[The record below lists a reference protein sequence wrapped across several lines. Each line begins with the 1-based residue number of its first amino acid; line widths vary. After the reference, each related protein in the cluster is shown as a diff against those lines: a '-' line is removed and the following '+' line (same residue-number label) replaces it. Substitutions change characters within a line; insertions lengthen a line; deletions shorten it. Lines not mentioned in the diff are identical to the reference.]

1 MYSNVDS
8 AKQNLASTF
17 VNAFVNAGFRRDK
30 LITDEGSKWI
40 YKNRDLGMMS
50 ATASLGMVLLWDV
63 EGGLGELDKYMY
75 MSDDNI
81 RAGALLGMGMSVHYH
96 TIRSVALMDV

>member
-1 MYSNVDS
+1 
-8 AKQNLASTF
+8 
-17 VNAFVNAGFRRDK
+17 
-30 LITDEGSKWI
+30 
-40 YKNRDLGMMS
+40 
-50 ATASLGMVLLWDV
+50 LWDV

-96 TIRSVALMDV
+96 TILSVVLMDAKV